1 MLTTPGLSS
10 AIVGTWL
17 CRMPNTP
24 STDGTAV
31 LTAADFDPDTFD
43 PRQWSITYTVDPSLP
58 TNFRIGEKG
67 VVQFHSAQRCQDLY
81 ARHLAR
87 QAKGQR

>member
-24 STDGTAV
+24 STDGTSTISAG
-31 LTAADFDPDTFD
+31 TF
-43 PRQWSITYTVDPSLP
+43 S
-58 TNFRIGEKG
+58 
-67 VVQFHSAQRCQDLY
+67 
-81 ARHLAR
+81 
-87 QAKGQR
+87 